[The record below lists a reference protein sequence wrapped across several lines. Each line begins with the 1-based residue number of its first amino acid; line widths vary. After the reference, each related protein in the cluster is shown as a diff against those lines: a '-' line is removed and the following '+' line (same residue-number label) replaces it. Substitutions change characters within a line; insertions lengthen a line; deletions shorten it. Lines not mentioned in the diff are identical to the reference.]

1 MRALRAL
8 AFAIGLSF
16 TAAVA
21 LTPDVAYA
29 EQKIAIVDLQ
39 RAINEVK
46 DGKAAKAQLEG
57 MMGQKR
63 AALEAME
70 ADLKTRIEAY
80 EKQAMVLSDAARQA
94 KEQELGQAQMTFQ
107 QTYMQTQQEIQMAEM
122 QLMDGLIGKLRPVCE
137 KVAKEKG
144 YTMVLESNT
153 GVVWA
158 ADSVDI
164 TDTVIAR
171 YNAGG

>member
-8 AFAIGLSF
+8 AFAVGLSF

-21 LTPDVAYA
+21 LTPDVAAA
-29 EQKIAIVDLQ
+29 EQRIAVVDLQ
-39 RAINEVK
+39 RAINEVQ
-46 DGKAAKAQLEG
+46 DGKSAKAQLEG

-70 ADLKTRIEAY
+70 ADLQTRVEAY
-80 EKQAMVLSDAARQA
+80 QKQAMVLSDAARQA
-94 KEQELGQAQMTFQ
+94 KEQELGMAQQTFQ

-122 QLMDGLIGKLRPVCE
+122 QLMDTLIGKLRPVCE

-158 ADSVDI
+158 ESSVDI
-164 TDTVIAR
+164 TDLVITR

>member
-1 MRALRAL
+1 MRAIH
-8 AFAIGLSF
+8 AFFFAMGLFFCSA
-16 TAAVA
+16 TLVSPTVAA
-21 LTPDVAYA
+21 A
-29 EQKIAIVDLQ
+29 EQRIAVVDLQ
-39 RAINEVK
+39 KAINEVQ
-46 DGKAAKAQLEG
+46 DGKTAKAQLEG

-70 ADLKTRIEAY
+70 ADLKQRIEAY

-122 QLMDGLIGKLRPVCE
+122 QLMDDLIGKLRPVCE

-144 YTMVLESNT
+144 YSMVLESNT
-153 GVVWA
+153 GVVWS
-158 ADSVDI
+158 DSAVDI
-164 TDTVIAR
+164 TALVIAR